1 MGSPNEVGHNGGN
14 VVKKGKWYSKPGTGG
29 DATAR
34 LVVGVEW
41 STSGRGVDVR
51 YRTRWP
57 VKQGGGVLVET
68 TSSAAEWARF
78 MKWGG
83 GVQPDGWEP
92 HWFAG
97 CPRGPSIK
105 D

>member
-41 STSGRGVDVR
+41 STTGRGVDVR

-57 VKQGGGVLVET
+57 VKQGGGVLAET

-78 MKWGG
+78 MRWGG
-83 GVQPDGWEP
+83 VVQPDGWEP

-97 CPRGPSIK
+97 IPHGPSIK

>member
-41 STSGRGVDVR
+41 STTGRGVDVR

-57 VKQGGGVLVET
+57 TRLGTHTLAET
-68 TSSAAEWARF
+68 TCTSSEWKSF

-83 GVQPDGWEP
+83 AEMTDGWEP
-92 HWFAG
+92 CWLKDAVK
-97 CPRGPSIK
+97 GPSIK